1 VSRAATSLSPSE
13 PLQRLGDC
21 AGFGEALIEVL
32 ELNGWTVHRR
42 PAFGGGVLL
51 IATHPSGWDVRAGG
65 GSVAG
70 AAAEL
75 FQKAAAIIAP
85 HDDDLLLFA

>member
-1 VSRAATSLSPSE
+1 VSSAATSSGFE

-51 IATHPSGWDVRAGG
+51 LATHPDGWDVRAGG
-65 GSVAG
+65 SMAG

-75 FQKAAAIIAP
+75 FQRAAAIIP
-85 HDDDLLLFA
+85 PQDDALVLFA